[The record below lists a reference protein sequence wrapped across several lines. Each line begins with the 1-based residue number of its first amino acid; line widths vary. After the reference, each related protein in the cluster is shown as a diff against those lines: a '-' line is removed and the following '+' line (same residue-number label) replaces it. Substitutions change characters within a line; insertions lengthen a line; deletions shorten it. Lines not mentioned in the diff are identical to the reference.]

1 MKEPGEGGVV
11 CLLLSHYLGY
21 TRTSTRMRH
30 LSLTIYIHEQS
41 QPEGFDSVPLRTRM
55 LYVCTTVSEYG
66 LSREV
71 DQILGVQLPLY
82 MSQTP
87 RYGCTPLRL
96 DCVSLF
102 LSFSP
107 CP

>member
-1 MKEPGEGGVV
+1 
-11 CLLLSHYLGY
+11 
-21 TRTSTRMRH
+21 
-30 LSLTIYIHEQS
+30 
-41 QPEGFDSVPLRTRM
+41 M

-96 DCVSLF
+96 DCVSLS
-102 LSFSP
+102 LSLRVHNTNSHYIVVVVYGAKYYYYYFGRVS
-107 CP
+107 